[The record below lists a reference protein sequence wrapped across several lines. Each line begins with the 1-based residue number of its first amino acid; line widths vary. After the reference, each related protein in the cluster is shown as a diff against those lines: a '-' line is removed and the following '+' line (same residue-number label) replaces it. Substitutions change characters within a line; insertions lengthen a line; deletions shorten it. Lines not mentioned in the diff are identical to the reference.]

1 MGRGAN
7 VVGCYDSS
15 PTSASS
21 GDAIPAARPRERSL
35 LEIYNA
41 LSRRKELFEPV
52 ERGVARMYVCG
63 ITPYD
68 VGHLGHARVFVFFD
82 VVRRYLEFQALDVR
96 HIQNITDIDDD
107 MIRVSARE
115 GISIRELTDRNQA
128 VYLEEMDALHVLRP
142 EAYPRV
148 SETLPEIIAM
158 VQQLVASGHAYEV
171 DGHVFFD
178 TSRTPGFGVLAGL
191 TRAELRDFKS
201 DSMPAEPAELKRDP
215 LDFLV
220 WQPSDAP
227 GATFDSPWGAGRPG
241 WHIECSAMAQKALG
255 PRIDIHGGGSDL
267 AYPHHD
273 SEIVQSEAAS
283 GEAPFSSTWMH
294 VGTVQLEHVK
304 MSKSL
309 GNLVKVSEVLREG
322 HSADAV
328 RLYLLSQH
336 YRAPLNYEH
345 ADMHAWDDRAALLQR
360 ALHSRGGPRDDLRV
374 QHLRNQF
381 QEALD
386 DDFDTPRAIRALL
399 DIAVGLESRQFYA
412 ETAAGSL
419 VELAGVLGLSL
430 GRED

>member
-1 MGRGAN
+1 MLAHRPPTVARYRRPDRGA
-7 VVGCYDSS
+7 
-15 PTSASS
+15 AE
-21 GDAIPAARPRERSL
+21 ERSL
-35 LEIYNA
+35 LEIYNT
-41 LSRRKELFEPV
+41 LTRRKDLFEPI
-52 ERGVARMYVCG
+52 EPGVARMYVCG

-82 VVRRYLEFQALDVR
+82 VVRRYLEFQALDVQ

-107 MIRVSARE
+107 MVRVSARE

-128 VYLEEMDALHVLRP
+128 VYLREMDALHVLRP
-142 EAYPRV
+142 TAFPRV
-148 SETLPEIIAM
+148 SETIPEIIAM
-158 VQQLVASGHAYEV
+158 VEQLVATGHAYVSEQ
-171 DGHVFFD
+171 HVFFD
-178 TSRTPGFGVLAGL
+178 TSRTPRFGALAGL
-191 TRAELRDFKS
+191 TRDALREFTS
-201 DSMPAEPAELKRDP
+201 DSMPAEPSHLKRDS

-220 WQPSDAP
+220 WQPSSAP
-227 GATFDSPWGAGRPG
+227 GATFESPWGPGRPG
-241 WHIECSAMAQKALG
+241 WHIECSAMANRALG
-255 PRIDIHGGGSDL
+255 PRIDIHGGGTDL

-283 GEAPFSSTWMH
+283 GESPFCGTWMH
-294 VGTVQLEHVK
+294 VGTMQLDHVK

-309 GNLVKVSEVLREG
+309 GNLIKVSEVLGEG
-322 HSADAV
+322 HTSDAV

-336 YRAPLNYEH
+336 YRRPMNYEH

-381 QEALD
+381 QEAMD

-399 DIAVGLESRQFYA
+399 DIAIGLESRQFYA
-412 ETAAGSL
+412 ETAAASL
-419 VELAGVLGLSL
+419 VELGGVLGLTL